1 VRATILFLSVFV
13 VSLLASSAPAVAQE
27 GHPLKGSWVGTWGPS
42 KLHDNDL
49 LLVLTWDGKAVTGQ
63 VNPGTD
69 DAKIKAATLT
79 PEGWLVHLEFDGKD
93 KTGKAVSYVL
103 DGKIDGLAFRN
114 RTISG
119 TWKGGGE
126 TGQFK
131 LQRQ

>member
-1 VRATILFLSVFV
+1 MRATILIFT
-13 VSLLASSAPAVAQE
+13 LLVASFASTAPAIAQE

-49 LLVLTWDGKAVTGQ
+49 LVVLNWDGKAV
-63 VNPGTD
+63 
-69 DAKIKAATLT
+69 
-79 PEGWLVHLEFDGKD
+79 
-93 KTGKAVSYVL
+93 SYIM

>member
-1 VRATILFLSVFV
+1 M
-13 VSLLASSAPAVAQE
+13 AQE

-49 LLVLTWDGKAVTGQ
+49 LLVLNWDGKAVTGQ

-69 DAKIKAATLT
+69 DATIKTATLN
-79 PEGWLVHLEFDGKD
+79 PEGWLVHMEFDGKD

-119 TWKGGGE
+119 TWKAGAE
-126 TGQFK
+126 SGQFK

>member
-1 VRATILFLSVFV
+1 VRATILILT
-13 VSLLASSAPAVAQE
+13 LLVASFASTAPASAQE

-49 LLVLTWDGKAVTGQ
+49 LVVLTWDGKAITGQ

-69 DAKIKAATLT
+69 DGKLKTASLN

-93 KTGKAVSYVL
+93 KAGKAVSYVL

>member
-1 VRATILFLSVFV
+1 MRATIIIFT
-13 VSLLASSAPAVAQE
+13 LLVASFASTAPAIAQE

-49 LLVLTWDGKAVTGQ
+49 LVVLSWDGKAVSGQ

-69 DAKIKAATLT
+69 DAKIKTASLN
-79 PEGWLVHLEFDGKD
+79 PEGWLVHMEF
-93 KTGKAVSYVL
+93 

-126 TGQFK
+126 SGQFK

>member
-1 VRATILFLSVFV
+1 MRATILIITLFV
-13 VSLLASSAPAVAQE
+13 ASLASSAPAIAQE
-27 GHPLKGSWVGTWGPS
+27 GHPLKGSWLGTWGPS

-49 LLVLTWDGKAVTGQ
+49 LLVLTWDGKAITGQ

-69 DAKIKAATLT
+69 DGVIKNATLN

-93 KTGKAVSYVL
+93 KAGKAITYVL

-119 TWKGGGE
+119 TWKGGAE